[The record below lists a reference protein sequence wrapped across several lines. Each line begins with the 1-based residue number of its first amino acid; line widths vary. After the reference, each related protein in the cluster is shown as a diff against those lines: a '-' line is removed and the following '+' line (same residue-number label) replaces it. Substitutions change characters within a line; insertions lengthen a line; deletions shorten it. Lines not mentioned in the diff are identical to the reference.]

1 MGKLAEIKDMEQ
13 ADSNQSKEFEKF
25 AESQKEHNRVMEKLM
40 KMTAGCEVGALAV
53 VVVAVLAIVPR
64 TASVLGSAGKIS
76 SQLEQM
82 LLQAKQTLE
91 DAQQI
96 TEQVKNSN
104 PQQLLGNLNELSQQ
118 GQVALEESVQEVK
131 KAVDVLEKIDIEA
144 LNKAIDNLGKAVSPL
159 AKLFGGK

>member
-40 KMTAGCEVGALAV
+40 KMTAGCAVGALAV

-82 LLQAKQTLE
+82 LPQAKQTLE

-96 TEQVKNSN
+96 TEQVKNRRWMCWKKSTSKRSTK
-104 PQQLLGNLNELSQQ
+104 PLITWARRSAHWQSC
-118 GQVALEESVQEVK
+118 LEENKRWIIQVK
-131 KAVDVLEKIDIEA
+131 TFMCRPSIFLKA
-144 LNKAIDNLGKAVSPL
+144 GTS
-159 AKLFGGK
+159 

>member
-40 KMTAGCEVGALAV
+40 KMTAGCAVGALAV

-64 TASVLGSAGKIS
+64 TASVLGSAGQIS

-82 LLQAKQTLE
+82 LPQAKQTLE

-118 GQVALEESVQEVK
+118 GQVALEESVQEGK

>member
-40 KMTAGCEVGALAV
+40 KMTAGCAVGALAV

-82 LLQAKQTLE
+82 LPQAKQTLE

-104 PQQLLGNLNELSQQ
+104 PQQLLGNLNELSPAGSGRAGGECAGGQEGGGCAGKNRHRSAQQ
-118 GQVALEESVQEVK
+118 SH
-131 KAVDVLEKIDIEA
+131 
-144 LNKAIDNLGKAVSPL
+144 
-159 AKLFGGK
+159 

>member
-13 ADSNQSKEFEKF
+13 ADSNQSKVFEKF

-40 KMTAGCEVGALAV
+40 KMTAGCAVGAVAV

-64 TASVLGSAGKIS
+64 TASVLGSAGQNS

-82 LLQAKQTLE
+82 LPQAKQTLE

-144 LNKAIDNLGKAVSPL
+144 LNKAIDTLGKAVSPL
-159 AKLFGGK
+159 AKLFGGN

>member
-40 KMTAGCEVGALAV
+40 KMTAGCAVGALAV

-64 TASVLGSAGKIS
+64 TASVLGSAGLS

-82 LLQAKQTLE
+82 LPQAKQTLE

>member
-40 KMTAGCEVGALAV
+40 QNDSRLCSRRTGSGCGGCFWQSSH
-53 VVVAVLAIVPR
+53 VPLPI
-64 TASVLGSAGKIS
+64 LGSAGQIS

-82 LLQAKQTLE
+82 LPQAKQTLE

-96 TEQVKNSN
+96 TEQVKKQH

-131 KAVDVLEKIDIEA
+131 KAVDVL
-144 LNKAIDNLGKAVSPL
+144 
-159 AKLFGGK
+159 AKNRHRSAQQSH

>member
-40 KMTAGCEVGALAV
+40 KMTAGCAVGALAV

-64 TASVLGSAGKIS
+64 TASVLGSAGQIS
-76 SQLEQM
+76 SQL
-82 LLQAKQTLE
+82 
-91 DAQQI
+91 
-96 TEQVKNSN
+96 
-104 PQQLLGNLNELSQQ
+104 ELSQQ

>member
-25 AESQKEHNRVMEKLM
+25 AESQKEHNRVME
-40 KMTAGCEVGALAV
+40 
-53 VVVAVLAIVPR
+53 IVPR
-64 TASVLGSAGKIS
+64 TASVLGSAGQIS

-82 LLQAKQTLE
+82 LPQAKQTLE

>member
-13 ADSNQSKEFEKF
+13 AESNQSKEFERF
-25 AESQKEHNRVMEKLM
+25 AESQKEHNRTMEKLM
-40 KMTAGCEVGALAV
+40 KMTAGCAAGALAV
-53 VVVAVLAIVPR
+53 VVVAVLVIIPR
-64 TASVLGSAGKIS
+64 TASVLGSAGQIS

-82 LLQAKQTLE
+82 IPQAKQTLE

-96 TEQVKNSN
+96 AEQVKNSN

>member
-40 KMTAGCEVGALAV
+40 KMTAGCAVGALAV
-53 VVVAVLAIVPR
+53 VVVAIVPR
-64 TASVLGSAGKIS
+64 TASVLGSAGQIS

-82 LLQAKQTLE
+82 LPQAKQTLE